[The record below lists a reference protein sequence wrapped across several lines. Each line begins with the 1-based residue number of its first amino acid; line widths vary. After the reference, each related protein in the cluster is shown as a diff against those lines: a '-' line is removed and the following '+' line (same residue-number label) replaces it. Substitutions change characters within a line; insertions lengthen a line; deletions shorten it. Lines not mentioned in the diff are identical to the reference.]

1 MKKIKTARFGELE
14 IQEDRIFHFAD
25 GLPAF
30 EDEREFVILPFD
42 DDSPYSFLQS
52 VATPELAFL
61 MTVPFVFFPDYEFVL
76 EDDVMD
82 ALAIKG
88 SEDMQIY
95 TLVTIPGG
103 NIKEMTANLMA
114 PVVINKK
121 TREAKQVVLD
131 KSQYTT
137 KHRLFPPKGEK

>member
-76 EDDVMD
+76 EDDVMA

>member
-76 EDDVMD
+76 EDDVM
-82 ALAIKG
+82 ATLAIKG

>member
-1 MKKIKTARFGELE
+1 MKKINTARFGELN
-14 IQEDRIFHFAD
+14 IQEDKIFHFAD

-30 EDEREFVILPFD
+30 EGEHRFIILPFD

-52 VATPELAFL
+52 VETPELAFL

-76 EDDVMD
+76 EDDVMA

-88 SEDMQIY
+88 SEDMQVY

-114 PVVINKK
+114 PVVINKE

>member
-1 MKKIKTARFGELE
+1 MKKINTARFGELN
-14 IQEDRIFHFAD
+14 IQEDKIFHFAD

-30 EDEREFVILPFD
+30 EDEHRFIILPFD

-52 VATPELAFL
+52 VETPELAFL

-76 EDDVMD
+76 EDDVMA

-88 SEDMQIY
+88 SEDMQVY

-114 PVVINKK
+114 PVVINKE

-131 KSQYTT
+131 KSPYTT
-137 KHRLFPPKGEK
+137 KHRLFPPKEDA

>member
-1 MKKIKTARFGELE
+1 MKKINTARFGELN
-14 IQEDRIFHFAD
+14 IQEDKIFHFAD

-30 EDEREFVILPFD
+30 EDEHRFIILPFD

-52 VATPELAFL
+52 VETPELAFL

-76 EDDVMD
+76 EDDAMA

-88 SEDMQIY
+88 SEDMQVY

-114 PVVINKK
+114 PVVINKE

-137 KHRLFPPKGEK
+137 KHRLFPPKEDA

>member
-52 VATPELAFL
+52 VATPKLAFL

>member
-1 MKKIKTARFGELE
+1 MKKINTARFGELN
-14 IQEDRIFHFAD
+14 IQEDKIFHFAD

-30 EDEREFVILPFD
+30 EDEHRFIILPFD

-52 VATPELAFL
+52 VETPELAFL

-76 EDDVMD
+76 EDDVMA

-88 SEDMQIY
+88 SEDMQVY

-114 PVVINKK
+114 PVVINKE

-131 KSQYTT
+131 KGQYTT
-137 KHRLFPPKGEK
+137 KHRLFPPKEDA

>member
-76 EDDVMD
+76 EDDVMA

-137 KHRLFPPKGEK
+137 KHRLFPLKGEK

>member
-1 MKKIKTARFGELE
+1 MKKINTARFGELN
-14 IQEDRIFHFAD
+14 IQEDKIFHFAD

-30 EDEREFVILPFD
+30 EDEHRFIILPFD

-52 VATPELAFL
+52 VETPELAFL

-76 EDDVMD
+76 EDDVMV

-88 SEDMQIY
+88 SEDMQVY

-114 PVVINKK
+114 PVVINKE

-137 KHRLFPPKGEK
+137 KHRLFPPKEDA

>member
-61 MTVPFVFFPDYEFVL
+61 MTVPFVFFSDYEFVL
-76 EDDVMD
+76 EDDVMA

>member
-1 MKKIKTARFGELE
+1 MKKIKTVRFGELE

-76 EDDVMD
+76 EDDVMA

>member
-1 MKKIKTARFGELE
+1 MKKINTARFGELN
-14 IQEDRIFHFAD
+14 IQEDKIFQFAD

-30 EDEREFVILPFD
+30 EDEHRFIILPFD

-52 VATPELAFL
+52 VETPELAFL

-76 EDDVMD
+76 EDDVMA

-88 SEDMQIY
+88 SEDMQVY

-114 PVVINKK
+114 PVVINKE

-137 KHRLFPPKGEK
+137 KHRLFPPKEDA

>member
-52 VATPELAFL
+52 VVTPELAFL

-76 EDDVMD
+76 EDDVMA

>member
-1 MKKIKTARFGELE
+1 MNKIKPARCGELE

-76 EDDVMD
+76 EDDVMA

>member
-1 MKKIKTARFGELE
+1 MKKINTARFGELN
-14 IQEDRIFHFAD
+14 IQEDKIFHFAD

-30 EDEREFVILPFD
+30 EDEHRFIILPFD

-76 EDDVMD
+76 EDDVMA

>member
-61 MTVPFVFFPDYEFVL
+61 MTVPFVVFPDYEFVL
-76 EDDVMD
+76 EDDVMA

>member
-42 DDSPYSFLQS
+42 DDSPY
-52 VATPELAFL
+52 
-61 MTVPFVFFPDYEFVL
+61 PFVFFPDYEFVL
-76 EDDVMD
+76 EDDVMA

>member
-1 MKKIKTARFGELE
+1 MKKIKTARFGELDIE
-14 IQEDRIFHFAD
+14 EDKIFHFAD

-76 EDDVMD
+76 EDDVMA

>member
-14 IQEDRIFHFAD
+14 IQEDRIFYFAD

-76 EDDVMD
+76 EDDVMA

>member
-61 MTVPFVFFPDYEFVL
+61 MTVPFVFFPDYAFVL
-76 EDDVMD
+76 EDDVMA

>member
-76 EDDVMD
+76 EDDDMA

>member
-1 MKKIKTARFGELE
+1 MKKINTARFGELE

-76 EDDVMD
+76 EDDVMA

-121 TREAKQVVLD
+121 TREAKQDVLD

>member
-1 MKKIKTARFGELE
+1 MKKINTVRFGELN
-14 IQEDRIFHFAD
+14 IQEDKIFHFAD

-30 EDEREFVILPFD
+30 EDEHRFIILPFD

-52 VATPELAFL
+52 VETPELAFL

-76 EDDVMD
+76 EDDVMA

-88 SEDMQIY
+88 SEDMQVY

-114 PVVINKK
+114 PVVINKE

-137 KHRLFPPKGEK
+137 KHRLFPPKEDA

>member
-1 MKKIKTARFGELE
+1 MTQIKTARFCELE

-76 EDDVMD
+76 EDDVMA

>member
-1 MKKIKTARFGELE
+1 MKKINTARFGELE

-76 EDDVMD
+76 EDDVMA

>member
-1 MKKIKTARFGELE
+1 MKKINTARFGELN
-14 IQEDRIFHFAD
+14 IQEDKIFHFAD

-30 EDEREFVILPFD
+30 EDEHRFIILPFD
-42 DDSPYSFLQS
+42 DDSPSSFLQS
-52 VATPELAFL
+52 VETPELAFL

-76 EDDVMD
+76 EDDVMA

-88 SEDMQIY
+88 SEDMQVY

-114 PVVINKK
+114 PVVINKE

-137 KHRLFPPKGEK
+137 KHRLFPPKEDA

>member
-76 EDDVMD
+76 EDDVMA

-95 TLVTIPGG
+95 TLVTIPGS

>member
-1 MKKIKTARFGELE
+1 MKKINTARFGELN
-14 IQEDRIFHFAD
+14 IQEDKIFYFAD

-30 EDEREFVILPFD
+30 EDEHRFIILPFD

-52 VATPELAFL
+52 VETPELAFL

-76 EDDVMD
+76 EDDVMA

-88 SEDMQIY
+88 SEDMQVY

-114 PVVINKK
+114 PVVINKE

-137 KHRLFPPKGEK
+137 KHRLFPPKEDA

>member
-52 VATPELAFL
+52 VATPELAFF

-76 EDDVMD
+76 EDDVMA